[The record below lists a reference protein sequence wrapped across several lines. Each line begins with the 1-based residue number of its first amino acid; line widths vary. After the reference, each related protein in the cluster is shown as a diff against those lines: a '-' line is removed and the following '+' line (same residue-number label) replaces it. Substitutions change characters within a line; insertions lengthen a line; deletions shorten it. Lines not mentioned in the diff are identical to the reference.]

1 LVFQAFLD
9 VGPMSENDTPPSL
22 ENLSARLKAAQDA
35 VADKKSAE
43 RDTEEAAQGAGVG
56 FRIGIELVAGV
67 LVGAGLG
74 WFIDSKFETSPI
86 FMLACISLG
95 FAASVLNVLRVLKNL
110 DQSVGLGRAM
120 RSKEGRDRDAAR
132 EAPPPSHKSFD
143 DEDD

>member
-1 LVFQAFLD
+1 
-9 VGPMSENDTPPSL
+9 MSDHDTPPSPEPTL
-22 ENLSARLKAAQDA
+22 ENVSARLKAAQDA
-35 VADKKSAE
+35 VADKKTAE
-43 RDTEEAAQGAGVG
+43 RGTEDAAQGAGVG

-74 WFIDSKFETSPI
+74 WFIDDKLDTSPI

-110 DQSVGLGRAM
+110 DQSVGLGRAL
-120 RSKEGRDRDAAR
+120 REKEEREKDAAR
-132 EAPPPSHKSFD
+132 QAPPPSPKGFE